1 MAVFEGTIY
10 ADSLK
15 MMTSLT
21 VTLPCGKSDGP
32 DGEMPVLYLL
42 HGLSDNHSAWL
53 RRSRVDYYA
62 EQAGFAV
69 VMPEVQRGFYCDMAY
84 GPDYYTYIAEELPA
98 LCRQMFRF
106 SAKREDNFIAGL
118 SMGGYGALK
127 TAFRL
132 PEAFAGAASF
142 SGAVDVRSRLEE
154 GSLEQREVTAISG
167 GQLEPENDLFFLAER
182 LAKQGGC
189 PPLYITCGQ
198 SDFMYEDHQRF
209 RRHLES
215 LGVAHT
221 YEEWPGGHDWDFWD
235 ESIRR
240 AFEFFTV
247 CRSAAVQA
255 REG

>member
-1 MAVFEGTIY
+1 MAVFEGTIFSE
-10 ADSLK
+10 SLQ
-15 MMTSLT
+15 MMTSLA
-21 VTLPCGKSDGP
+21 VVLPAEGRPAGD
-32 DGEMPVLYLL
+32 MPVLYLL
-42 HGLSDNHSAWL
+42 HGLSDNYSAWL

-69 VMPEVQRGFYCDMAY
+69 VMPEVQRSFYSDMAY
-84 GPDYYTYIAEELPA
+84 GLKYYTYIAQELPA
-98 LCRQMFRF
+98 LCRKMFHL
-106 SAKREDNFIAGL
+106 SGKPEDTFIAGL

-127 TAFRL
+127 AAFRQ
-132 PEAFAGAASF
+132 PGAYAGAASF
-142 SGAVDVRSRLEE
+142 SGVVDARSRLEAGCWPPNE
-154 GSLEQREVTAISG
+154 TVGISG
-167 GQLEPENDLFFLAER
+167 GQFAPENDLFFLAER

-247 CRSAAVQA
+247 CRSAAIQA

>member
-10 ADSLK
+10 ADSLG

-21 VTLPCGKSDGP
+21 VTMPTGKAGGP
-32 DGEMPVLYLL
+32 DGEMPVVYLL

-84 GPDYYTYIAEELPA
+84 GVRYYAYITQELPA
-98 LCRQMFRF
+98 LCRQMFRL
-106 SAKREDNFIAGL
+106 SARREDNFIAGL

-127 TAFRL
+127 AAFRS
-132 PEAFAGAASF
+132 PEAYAGAASF
-142 SGAVDVRSRLEE
+142 SGGVDIRSRLET
-154 GSLEQREVTAISG
+154 GGMDPKEVYAISG
-167 GQLEPENDLFFLAER
+167 GELAEEDDLFPLAARAAER
-182 LAKQGGC
+182 GDC

-209 RRHLES
+209 RTHLET
-215 LGVAHT
+215 LGLAHT
-221 YEEWPGGHDWDFWD
+221 YEEWPGGHEWDFWD

-240 AFEFFTV
+240 ALDFFAG
-247 CRSAAVQA
+247 CRAVSDGGA
-255 REG
+255 VR